1 MLDIIL
7 NELRKHHRCKD
18 EILIEAVDRRLNL
31 TLDNYTKHMNIMLN
45 TLSKKDEKKIL
56 RKVNE

>member
-1 MLDIIL
+1 MLNFIL

-18 EILIEAVDRRLNL
+18 EILTEAINKRLNL
-31 TLDNYTKHMNIMLN
+31 TLDNYTKHMDTMLN

>member
-18 EILIEAVDRRLNL
+18 EILTEAVDKRLNL
-31 TLDNYTKHMNIMLN
+31 TLDNYTKHMDTMLN

>member
-1 MLDIIL
+1 MLNVIL

-18 EILIEAVDRRLNL
+18 EILTEAINKRLNL
-31 TLDNYTKHMNIMLN
+31 TLDNYTKHMDTMLN